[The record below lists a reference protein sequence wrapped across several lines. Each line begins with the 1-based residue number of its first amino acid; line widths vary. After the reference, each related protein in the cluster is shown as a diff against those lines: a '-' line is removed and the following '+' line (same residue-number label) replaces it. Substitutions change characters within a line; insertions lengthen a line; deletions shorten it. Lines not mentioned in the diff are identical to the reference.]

1 MAADCLGMD
10 SPFGSPKDDETEM
23 KIHFYANA
31 EKPLA
36 QAARVDLAARAARL
50 GLADVGDAATDAA
63 DVIVALGGDGT
74 ILKAVHEFPNRPVL
88 GLNLGGLGYLA
99 SVEEKD
105 FPRALE
111 MLATG
116 RYRVSRRSVL
126 AVSKRGDP
134 ASVRQALN
142 DVVITREMSGH
153 AAVLDLTV
161 DGCTAARY
169 MADGLVLATPTG
181 STAYSLAA
189 GGPVLMPDSGSFVV
203 TPMNPHALGIRSM
216 VVRDSA
222 VFVVTSRPRANG
234 RAEKIG
240 VYADGEYAFMLEAD
254 ESAEIVRSPHDAAM
268 IELDGYEPYEVM
280 ARKLGWSGSSATI

>member
-1 MAADCLGMD
+1 
-10 SPFGSPKDDETEM
+10 M

-31 EKPLA
+31 EKPQA
-36 QAARVDLAARAARL
+36 QAARVDLATRAALL
-50 GLADVGDAATDAA
+50 GLVDVGDVAADAA

-116 RYRVSRRSVL
+116 RYRVSKRSVL
-126 AVSKRGDP
+126 AVSKRGDSS
-134 ASVRQALN
+134 SVRHALN

-161 DGCTAARY
+161 DGCMAARY

-240 VYADGEYAFMLEAD
+240 VYADGENAFMLEAN
-254 ESAEIVRSPHDAAM
+254 ESAEVVRSPYDAAM

-280 ARKLGWSGSSATI
+280 ARKLGWSGSSASI